1 MATLSNAHPDLAAWD
16 RAYRKV
22 ALLLRAYQ
30 VENAYVRHELARE
43 IVQETLH
50 ALPEGHEPEAL
61 AVENLRRRLS
71 AWLRRLNDATDDK
84 GRNGYTE
91 ARMLTIVQA
100 SRIVQRWPQH
110 FLGTGEFEPEL
121 LQAVREARIV
131 GVPNLHRASIGVPQ
145 IQFETVSDVAEG
157 TRRLFSNSILRICT
171 FVAIVGAGIA
181 TVIYLAR

>member
-50 ALPEGHEPEAL
+50 ALPEGHEPEA
-61 AVENLRRRLS
+61 
-71 AWLRRLNDATDDK
+71 
-84 GRNGYTE
+84 
-91 ARMLTIVQA
+91 RMISIVQA

-145 IQFETVSDVAEG
+145 IQFDTVSDVAEG